1 LKSTQTI
8 VWLLLVTLA
17 PLWVNLWGQQPFELP
32 KVMLVRSLIWVLAGL
47 IIIEQLLKRR
57 SFSRLSW
64 ANPLLG
70 PLGLLALTILVTT
83 ATAVNWRL
91 SLWGSYE
98 RGQGSITQLSYL
110 LLFALAAVQFW
121 RVARARLL
129 ITAMAGTAVP
139 LILISLAQNG
149 GWNPFNLVSDARSP
163 VFATLG
169 RANFLGAY
177 VVILLPLTLALLL
190 TSHKRGMRL
199 LWAAVLLG
207 DILVIGL
214 TRARGAILAAV
225 ISLLLFALIWWGP
238 RLKHHWRM
246 LGWSGLIILVGSGP
260 LAVLW
265 LGRNAAGSSA
275 ARLAIWQGMV
285 ELIRERPFLGY
296 GLDSLSLVFPR
307 VYPPELVYYQG
318 REFFVDRAHNLFLD
332 WALAAGLP
340 GLLAFLFLLGAF
352 LFLSG
357 RSLQKGHTSRKRALL
372 AGIVA
377 AVVANSANNLVS
389 FDVTPSAAAS
399 WLLMGV
405 GTALAMAPIDFTPR
419 REDVK
424 VPIRHWTIS
433 AFLVLFLGM
442 SIWHFNTRPL
452 IADNLARSAVDQA
465 QNGEWIEANATAA
478 RAVAAWPYEP
488 AYYLQL
494 GQTYQQLASNEAAQA
509 STHLRQAEAALQKA
523 RQLRPDDWRLWLR
536 LAQFYA
542 SGEKRNLADDTY
554 RQALSLA
561 PNQAVIY
568 IAWARIYMEKNDPQK
583 AAPLLR
589 EAVRLDGSNGQA
601 YIYLGAVEMALNR
614 LDIALAD
621 YHEAVRLTPDS
632 SHAYAGLANAYW
644 QLDQPREALLAAQQA
659 LERDPQNAGA
669 LTIIQA
675 VQDRH

>member
-1 LKSTQTI
+1 LKSTQTV

-32 KVMLVRSLIWVLAGL
+32 KVMLVRSLIWVLASL
-47 IIIEQLLKRR
+47 FIIEQFLKRR
-57 SFSRLSW
+57 SFSRQSW
-64 ANPLLG
+64 ANPLFG

-83 ATAVNWRL
+83 ATAIDWRL

-98 RGQGSITQLSYL
+98 RGQGAITILSYL
-110 LLFALAAVQFW
+110 LLFALAAVQFR

-139 LILISLAQNG
+139 LVLISLAQKG

-177 VVILLPLTLALLL
+177 LVILLPLTLALLL
-190 TSHKRGMRL
+190 TSRKRGVRL

-214 TRARGAILAAV
+214 TQARGAILAAF
-225 ISLLLFALIWWGP
+225 ISLLLFALIWWDSH
-238 RLKHHWRM
+238 LKRKWRM
-246 LGWSGLIILVGSGP
+246 LGWSGLIMLGSSGP

-265 LGRNAAGSSA
+265 LGRGEAGSSA
-275 ARLAIWQGMV
+275 ARLAIWQGVV

-296 GLDSLSLVFPR
+296 GLDSMSLVFPR
-307 VYPPELVYYQG
+307 VYLPELVYYQG

-332 WALAAGLP
+332 WALAAGIP
-340 GLLAFLFLLGAF
+340 GLLAFLFLLGSF

-372 AGIVA
+372 AAIVA

-389 FDVTPSAAAS
+389 FDVTPSAAAT

-405 GTALAMAPIDFTPR
+405 GTALAMAPINLTPQ
-419 REDVK
+419 REVEKD
-424 VPIRHWTIS
+424 PTQHWMLS
-433 AFLVLFLGM
+433 AFLVLFFGTA
-442 SIWHFNTRPL
+442 IWHLNARPL
-452 IADNLARSAVDQA
+452 IADSFARSAVGQA
-465 QNGEWIEANATAA
+465 QNGEWIEANANAA
-478 RAVAAWPYEP
+478 QAVALWPFE
-488 AYYLQL
+488 ATYYVQL
-494 GQTYQQLASNEAAQA
+494 GQTYQQLASDEAAQA
-509 STHLRQAEAALQKA
+509 STHLRQAKTALQKA
-523 RQLRPDDWRLWLR
+523 RQLRPDDWRLWLST
-536 LAQFYA
+536 AQFYTA
-542 SGEKRNLADDTY
+542 VDKRSQADDAY

-561 PNQAVIY
+561 PNQATIY
-568 IAWARIYMEKNDPQK
+568 IAWAQTFNDPQK

-601 YIYLGAVEMALNR
+601 YIYLGAAELALNR

-621 YHEAVRLTPDS
+621 YHEAVRLAPDS
-632 SHAYAGLANAYW
+632 SHAYAGLANVYW
-644 QLDQPREALLAAQQA
+644 QMDQPQEALLAAQQA
-659 LERDPQNAGA
+659 LVCNPQNAGA
-669 LTIIQA
+669 LTVIQA
-675 VQDRH
+675 LQNRR